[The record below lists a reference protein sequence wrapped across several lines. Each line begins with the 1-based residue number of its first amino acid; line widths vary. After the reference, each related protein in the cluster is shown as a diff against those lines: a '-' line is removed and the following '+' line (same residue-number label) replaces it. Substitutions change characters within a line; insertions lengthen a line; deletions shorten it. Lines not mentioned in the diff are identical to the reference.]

1 MEIKIK
7 NQFLNSTLIQLDKLM
22 VEKVSIGVKN
32 RLTKAI
38 RVIQPDAKA
47 YGESHVEL
55 LKKHEGT
62 ENEDKSW
69 SIKTT
74 PIPED
79 YLTEFKELSELEN
92 TYTLDQIDYK
102 KIAEIETEFPYDF
115 TDIKQLFENYED

>member
-22 VEKVSIGVKN
+22 IEKVSIGVKN

-55 LKKHEGT
+55 IKKHGGT

-69 SIKTT
+69 SIKGE
-74 PIPED
+74 IPTD
-79 YLTEFKELSELEN
+79 YFIEFKELSELEN

-115 TDIKQLFENYED
+115 TEVKGLFENYED